1 MKFTASH
8 LESMWNRRDIRLAT
22 PILLIAIIA
31 GADWN
36 IAPNVSLGFLYFLPM
51 LAAGYSLARRQVLF
65 LAVACTALR
74 EMFST
79 SAWDTTILPGLFTVF
94 VAYSGVG
101 LFTFELRR
109 NRRLALEHVRKL
121 EKESALRRE
130 MENQLHALVES
141 SP

>member
-8 LESMWNRRDIRLAT
+8 LESIWKRRDIRLAT

-31 GADWN
+31 GADWE
-36 IAPNVSLGFLYFLPM
+36 IAQNVSLGFVYFLPM
-51 LAAGYSLARRQVLF
+51 LAAGYSLARWQVLF

-79 SAWDTTILPGLFTVF
+79 SAWDTTLLPGVFTVF

-101 LFTFELRR
+101 LFTFELTR
-109 NRRLALEHVRKL
+109 NRRLALEHVR
-121 EKESALRRE
+121 
-130 MENQLHALVES
+130 
-141 SP
+141 